1 MTTTTDTPR
10 VTAADL
16 MAFEDGDLGNAET
29 VDLFSRLIQ
38 TGMAWTLQGA
48 YGRAAIT
55 LIEEGILSD
64 TGEVLI
70 DVEDL

>member
-1 MTTTTDTPR
+1 MATTTEPR
-10 VTAADL
+10 VSVTDL
-16 MAFEDGDLGNAET
+16 MSYEDGEMSAAEA

-48 YGRAAIT
+48 YGRAAAT

-64 TGEVLI
+64 SGEVLI

>member
-1 MTTTTDTPR
+1 MATTTEPR
-10 VTAADL
+10 VTATDL
-16 MAFEDGDLGNAET
+16 MAFEDGEMTPAET

-38 TGMAWTLQGA
+38 TGMAWSLQGA
-48 YGRAAIT
+48 YGRAAVT

-64 TGEVLI
+64 SGEVLI